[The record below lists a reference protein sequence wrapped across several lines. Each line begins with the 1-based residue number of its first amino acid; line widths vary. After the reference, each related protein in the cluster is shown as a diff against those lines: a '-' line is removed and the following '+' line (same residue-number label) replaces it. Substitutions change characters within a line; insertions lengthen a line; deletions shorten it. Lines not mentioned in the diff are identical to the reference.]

1 MSFFSTV
8 LVKYGGLLGAVLG
21 RVGCGLD
28 VRPSL
33 YQEVRYLGGKL
44 EVEMEEVEEVKEGV
58 EEEEEEEAE
67 QQQHL
72 EEPAAAGEGL
82 LRLSFKVRALG
93 VVPPSRTRLPREDN

>member
-44 EVEMEEVEEVKEGV
+44 EVEVEEVKEGV
-58 EEEEEEEAE
+58 EEEAE

>member
-44 EVEMEEVEEVKEGV
+44 EVEVEEVKEGV

>member
-44 EVEMEEVEEVKEGV
+44 EVEVEEVKEGG
-58 EEEEEEEAE
+58 EEEEEEEEVE

>member
-1 MSFFSTV
+1 M
-8 LVKYGGLLGAVLG
+8 
-21 RVGCGLD
+21 
-28 VRPSL
+28 
-33 YQEVRYLGGKL
+33 EV
-44 EVEMEEVEEVKEGV
+44 EVEEVKEGV